1 MRMAIWSIATNFDI
15 SLAPGED
22 GRSFDEDAKD
32 TFTMAVPPL
41 HLIFSKR
48 KIPVQSQ

>member
-1 MRMAIWSIATNFDI
+1 MAIWSIAQEFDI

-22 GRSFDEDAKD
+22 GKNFNENAKD

-41 HLIFSKR
+41 HLVFSKR
-48 KIPVQSQ
+48 KGPVLGQ

>member
-1 MRMAIWSIATNFDI
+1 MAIWSIAREFDI

-22 GRSFDEDAKD
+22 GKSFDEDAKD

-41 HLIFSKR
+41 HLVFSKR
-48 KIPVQSQ
+48 MGSVSGQ